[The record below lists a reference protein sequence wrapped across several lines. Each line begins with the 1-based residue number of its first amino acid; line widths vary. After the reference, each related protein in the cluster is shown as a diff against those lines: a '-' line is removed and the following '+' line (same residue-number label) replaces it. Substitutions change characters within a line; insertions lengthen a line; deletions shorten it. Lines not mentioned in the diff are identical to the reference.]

1 MASSPR
7 PTSSTTSLWWLFVV
21 ALAPTLLSSV
31 LLPGCSGPARIGA
44 RGDAPSGVRAYII
57 ALRANNPRNAYDML
71 ATKTRQQLS
80 YQEFKEA
87 WREHQ
92 RERLDQANALEEGL
106 RGVPQLSEHA
116 TLRFSTGKTVGLVRE
131 RGQWRFDSGLVSQ
144 RTASQPIDAI
154 RILAAALSGRQY
166 DELMSILTA
175 RRRNGIAHQI
185 DALSTSLLENLDG
198 EIALIG
204 PSRAELTWDTE
215 SLRYKIVLRKE
226 AGEWRIDDL
235 HIRPKSNE

>member
-1 MASSPR
+1 MAFSPR
-7 PTSSTTSLWWLFVV
+7 STSSITHPWRFVV
-21 ALAPTLLSSV
+21 GLVPLLLSGV
-31 LLPGCSGPARIGA
+31 LFFGCSGPARVGA
-44 RGDAPSGVRAYII
+44 RGNAPSGVRAYIV
-57 ALRANNPRNAYDML
+57 ALRADDPRNAYDML
-71 ATKTRQQLS
+71 AKKTRKQLS
-80 YQEFKEA
+80 YQEFKKT

-116 TLRFSTGKTVGLVRE
+116 TLSFSMGKTVGLVRE
-131 RGQWRFDSGLVSQ
+131 RGQWKLDSGLVSQ
-144 RTASQPIDAI
+144 RIASQPIDAI
-154 RILAAALSGRQY
+154 RILAAALSGRHY

-175 RRRNGIAHQI
+175 RRRNGIARQI
-185 DALSTSLLENLDG
+185 NALSTSLLENLDG

-226 AGEWRIDDL
+226 AGEWRVDDL
-235 HIRPKSNE
+235 HIRPKNND